1 MKTRLSILFLL
12 FFIPFAHAQELYKV
26 SGTVIEKGTQ
36 LPLPGVS
43 VLIKGS
49 KVGTTTD
56 NAGKFSLQLP
66 KAQETLI
73 FSFLGFHTQEIVANS
88 GANLKVSLADASN
101 DLDEVVVVAYGT
113 SKKRDITGA
122 VSRINGDQLQNRQVS
137 NITKALQGLA
147 PGVQAVSSS
156 GQPGTSAT
164 IRIRG
169 IGSIN
174 ASSSPLYVVDGNP
187 FSGDLS
193 SINPA
198 DVESVSVLKDA
209 ASSALYGSR
218 GANGVI
224 IITTKSGKKN
234 TETQIN
240 ASFSQGISD
249 RAVKD
254 YAQVTTNQ
262 YFENYWL
269 AVKNKQITSNPTFT
283 DQQAGEAASRQIIGD
298 LGINPYGINY
308 PNPVGLDG
316 KIVPGATP
324 LWNDNWGDA
333 TEQTARRTQADLS
346 FSGGGEKS
354 QYFIS
359 GGYLNDKGIAL
370 GSGFK
375 RYNARINLTTQ
386 AKKWLTAGLN
396 ISAANSTQDYPTS
409 EDSNTANVI
418 QYSRAIPSFYP
429 IFERNPDGSFKLDG
443 NNQKIYDF
451 GAYRPSSA
459 IPRSNLP
466 ATVGLDKSEILK
478 DNVSARTFLEATI
491 LPELKLKS
499 TYSGDFVN
507 NNAHYYSN
515 PLLGDGKAIGGSVSK
530 SNSRTYS
537 WTWNNVATYDKAF
550 GDHHLNLLAGQ
561 EIYKYN
567 YRVISGSR
575 QGFVLPDLYEP
586 DAAALPTGFSGSS
599 IDYTLISFFGRAEY
613 DYKKKYL
620 LSASLRSDGTSRF
633 SAAERWGTFWS
644 LGASWKISEEDFLK
658 DTPWLSTLTL
668 RSSYGAQGNDNIGI
682 YYAYKGLYSI
692 RNNLGE
698 NGLVTSRLS
707 TPNLKWETNLNMNLG
722 VDFGIL
728 NDRISG
734 TVEYFDR
741 RSKDLLFSRPIAPSL
756 GFGSIDENI
765 GALKNTGIEV
775 QINAVPIRTTDFR
788 WTVSLNATHY
798 KNTITALPQK
808 DPTKPSDPIITTT
821 KIMRVGG
828 TISDFYLKEWA
839 GVNPANGD
847 PLWYRTDE
855 NNNKVTTNDYS
866 KATQY
871 YQGSSLP
878 KLTGG
883 FSNTFNYKE
892 FELTALFNYSI
903 GGKILDND
911 YVGLMHTGSSIGR
924 PWSTEILNHWTPEN
938 PNTDVPKLT
947 TDNKGW
953 TQASTRFLYSGTYA
967 RLKNLSLGYSLP
979 KALANRWGLANLKL
993 TLTGENLLTFYGHKG
1008 MDPEQTIEGTTY
1020 FRYPSMRTL
1029 SAGLNLT
1036 F

>member
-12 FFIPFAHAQELYKV
+12 LFIQFADAQELYKV
-26 SGTVIEKGTQ
+26 SGKVIEKGTQ

-56 NAGKFSLQLP
+56 QSGNFSIQLP
-66 KAQETLI
+66 KEQETLS
-73 FSFLGFHTQEIVANS
+73 FSFLGFSSQEIPAHA
-88 GANLKVSLADASN
+88 GQNLKVSLADASN

-113 SKKRDITGA
+113 TKKRDITGA
-122 VSRINGDQLQNRQVS
+122 VSRINGEQLQNRQVS

-147 PGVQAVSSS
+147 PGVQAVASS

-187 FSGDLS
+187 YSGDLS
-193 SINPA
+193 SINPS
-198 DVESVSVLKDA
+198 DVESISVLKDA

-234 TETQIN
+234 RETQIN

-249 RAVKD
+249 RSVKD
-254 YAQVTTNQ
+254 YEQVTTDQ

-269 AVKNKQITSNPTFT
+269 AVKNKQLSSNPTFT
-283 DQQAGEAASRQIIGD
+283 DQQAGEAASRQLIGD
-298 LGINPYGINY
+298 LGINPYGINF

-316 KIVPGATP
+316 KIVPGAQA
-324 LWNDNWGDA
+324 LWNDNWGEA

-346 FSGGGEKS
+346 FSGGSEKS
-354 QYFIS
+354 QYYIS

-375 RYNARINLTTQ
+375 RYNTRINLTTQ

-396 ISAANSTQDYPTS
+396 ISASSSLQDYPTS
-409 EDSNTANVI
+409 EDSKTSNVI
-418 QYSRAIPSFYP
+418 QYSRAIPGFYP
-429 IFERNPDGSFKLDG
+429 IYQHNPDGSFKLDG

-451 GAYRPSSA
+451 GDYRPSSA
-459 IPRSNLP
+459 LPKSNLP
-466 ATVGLDKSEILK
+466 ATVGLDKSQIMK

-491 LPELKLKS
+491 LPELTFKT
-499 TYSGDFVN
+499 TYSGDFQN
-507 NNAHYYSN
+507 YNSHSYTN
-515 PLLGDGKAIGGSVSK
+515 PLLGDGKETGGDVSK

-537 WTWNNVATYDKAF
+537 WTWNNIATYDKSF
-550 GDHHLNLLAGQ
+550 GDHHLNVLGGQ
-561 EIYKYN
+561 ELYKYN
-567 YRVISGSR
+567 YSVISGSR
-575 QGFVLPDLYEP
+575 QRFVLPDLYEP
-586 DAAALPTGFSGSS
+586 DAAAQLTGFGGNS
-599 IDYTLISFFGRAEY
+599 IDYTLLSFLGRAEY

-620 LSASLRSDGTSRF
+620 LSASLRTDGTSRF
-633 SAAERWGTFWS
+633 SPEQRWGTFWS
-644 LGASWKISEEDFLK
+644 LGASWKVSEEAFLK
-658 DTPWLSTLTL
+658 NTPWLSTLTL
-668 RSSYGAQGNDNIGI
+668 RTSYGAQGNDNIGT

-692 RNNLGE
+692 KSNLGE
-698 NGLVTSRLS
+698 NGLVTSRLP
-707 TPNLKWETNLNMNLG
+707 TPDLKWESNLNLNVG
-722 VDFGIL
+722 IDFGIF
-728 NDRISG
+728 NDRING
-734 TVEYFDR
+734 TIEYFDR

-756 GFGSIDENI
+756 GFSSIDENI
-765 GALKNTGIEV
+765 GALKNQGIEL
-775 QINAVPIRTTDFR
+775 QINAIPVRTTDFR
-788 WTVSLNATHY
+788 WTISLNATHY
-798 KNTITALPQK
+798 KNTITALPGNK
-808 DPTKPSDPIITTT
+808 DIPTAT

-828 TISDFYLKEWA
+828 TISDFFLKEWA
-839 GVNPANGD
+839 GVNPDNGD
-847 PLWYRTDE
+847 PLWYKNDASGNRI
-855 NNNKVTTNDYS
+855 TTNDYS
-866 KATQY
+866 SATQY
-871 YQGSSLP
+871 YQGTSLP
-878 KLTGG
+878 DLTGG
-883 FSNTFNYKE
+883 ISNTFNYKE
-892 FELTALFNYSI
+892 FEISALLSYSI

-911 YVGLMHTGSSIGR
+911 YVGLMHTGNAIGR

-938 PNTDVPKLT
+938 RNTDVPKLT
-947 TDNKGW
+947 TDDKGW
-953 TQASTRFLYSGTYA
+953 TQPSTRFLYSGTYA
-967 RLKNLSLGYSLP
+967 RLKNVTLGYSLP

-1020 FRYPSMRTL
+1020 YRYPAMRTL